1 MEKKKWKNER
11 KEILKNE
18 ERYKE
23 VERILVNK
31 GIKKKIWEKVKGERR
46 WIGKVR
52 KYWGKL

>member
-1 MEKKKWKNER
+1 MKKDQIYVEKKKWKNER

-31 GIKKKIWEKVKGERR
+31 GIKKKI
-46 WIGKVR
+46 
-52 KYWGKL
+52 